1 YFKQNKLD
9 EIGDSFVTIDSSF
22 LPQPRVDIYELDQ
35 EVKSDNNNRVG
46 LIRASFVEP
55 LDPVSKLEVN
65 YEYNYTS
72 IASRR
77 YVMAPDDEALIDS
90 LDVDYSYF
98 FQSNRI
104 GVNYQVEQ
112 NSKFKY
118 TLGFAIQ
125 PLYRQGFT
133 DDGDVATEQRNINM
147 TPSAG
152 FRYRISNE
160 SELMVA
166 YLGTNNQ
173 PNCSQMRPVSNLN
186 NAQHIIVGNP
196 DLKAEFSNRVNARY
210 RRTTFGKNRFFE
222 ASVTL
227 TQVKDKIVMARSAIP
242 NTTSQ
247 QTSFLNTWGYFD
259 SRGYYMYSR
268 DLFTRGIQLNLNGSV
283 DYINNIS
290 YINDDRNVA

>member
-46 LIRASFVEP
+46 RIRASFVEP

-125 PLYRQGFT
+125 PLYLRGFT
-133 DDGDVATEQRNINM
+133 YDRDVVTEHRNINM
-147 TPSAG
+147 IPNAG

-160 SELMVA
+160 SELMVD

-173 PNCSQMRPVSNLN
+173 PNISHRHPVSILN
-186 NAQHIIVGNP
+186 SAQHMIGGHP
-196 DLKAEFSNRVNARY
+196 GLKAEFISRVTALY
-210 RRTTFGKNRFFE
+210 GRTTFGKGRFFE

-227 TQVKDKIVMARSAIP
+227 TQVKDKVVMARSA
-242 NTTSQ
+242 
-247 QTSFLNTWGYFD
+247 
-259 SRGYYMYSR
+259 SR
-268 DLFTRGIQLNLNGSV
+268 NP
-283 DYINNIS
+283 
-290 YINDDRNVA
+290 